1 MFRNILVPTDGSEL
15 SRHTA
20 AKAIA
25 FARETGARITF
36 FTALPD
42 FPVSFSEGYGITD
55 PGTRARLV
63 ASAEAQG
70 RAGFHLI
77 GEAGVVQP
85 QLADGGA
92 QVLEVGGV
100 HREQAAEDHRLDFL
114 EALQRF
120 GGRLLLVGDGV
131 ADGGVGHFL
140 DLGGDEADLAGAQ
153 LVHRSVLGQEDADF
167 VKSTPAEIGLA
178 AGEPARAGDVVGGKI
193 EIA

>member
-1 MFRNILVPTDGSEL
+1 MFKHLLVPTDGSEL

-70 RAGFHLI
+70 RAILDPLVAAASAEGVAASAVTAACDTAHEGIIATAGAHACDLI
-77 GEAGVVQP
+77 FMASHGRRGI
-85 QLADGGA
+85 GA
-92 QVLEVGGV
+92 
-100 HREQAAEDHRLDFL
+100 
-114 EALQRF
+114 
-120 GGRLLLVGDGV
+120 LLLGSETQKVLTHSKIPV
-131 ADGGVGHFL
+131 
-140 DLGGDEADLAGAQ
+140 
-153 LVHRSVLGQEDADF
+153 LVHR
-167 VKSTPAEIGLA
+167 
-178 AGEPARAGDVVGGKI
+178 
-193 EIA
+193 